1 MPIHLVDK
9 ETIMP
14 QLAIKGIY
22 KDGEILPTEDIPFHK
37 TMNVIIVFSPQESLE
52 NRYFNADW
60 QLAEKQA
67 TEDYRKGNIRSAS
80 SIDEMFNKIA
90 MDTNGN

>member
-1 MPIHLVDK
+1 
-9 ETIMP
+9 MP
-14 QLAIKGIY
+14 QLAIKGLY
-22 KDGEILPTEDIPFHK
+22 KDGVILPTEDIPFNT
-37 TMNVIIVFSPQESLE
+37 TMNVIIVFSPQESIE
-52 NRYFNADW
+52 SRYFQADW

-67 TEDYRKGNIRSAS
+67 TEDYHQGNIRSAS